1 MPYGEN
7 ASTNTNIATGRTD
20 EYMQSDAFVYDLW
33 CVKEQE
39 VDQRQ
44 NRSSTDILC
53 WK

>member
-39 VDQRQ
+39 VDGKTVEVPKKL
-44 NRSSTDILC
+44 N
-53 WK
+53 